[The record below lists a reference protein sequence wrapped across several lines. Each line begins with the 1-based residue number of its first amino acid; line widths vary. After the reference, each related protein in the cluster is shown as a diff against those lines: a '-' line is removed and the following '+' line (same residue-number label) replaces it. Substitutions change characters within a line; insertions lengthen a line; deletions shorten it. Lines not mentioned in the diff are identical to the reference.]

1 MPSPDE
7 TGPRPV
13 VVRVPAPRRD
23 TAARIAVI
31 LAAFLA
37 VAIVKPWPSA
47 SLSGDA
53 AASHAPRV
61 ASAEPRPTETI
72 SPVAGY
78 CNDPVGWRV
87 ATVEQLLD
95 GTALRGWGAVEPIVA
110 TGPRDVRIQFFV
122 VSSASVSALGYCAPP
137 YDIPPADA
145 QVRIYRVDDRRTPEQ
160 VSVVRLGPNPA
171 SSLGALYR
179 PPPDAQTPARTAAS
193 WATGLYIFEVST
205 ADGYQR
211 WFGADVRLI
220 V

>member
-1 MPSPDE
+1 MPSPDG
-7 TGPRPV
+7 TRPV

-23 TAARIAVI
+23 TAARVAIV

-37 VAIVKPWPSA
+37 VAIVKPWPS
-47 SLSGDA
+47 SEPRA
-53 AASHAPRV
+53 AAGPVSRG

-78 CNDPVGWRV
+78 CNDPVGWRI

-95 GTALRGWGAVEPIVA
+95 GTALRGWGAVEPVVA
-110 TGPRDVRIQFFV
+110 TGPRDVRIRSFV

-137 YDIPPADA
+137 YDIPPPDA
-145 QVRIYRVDDRRTPEQ
+145 QVRIYRVDDRRAPEQ
-160 VSVVRLGPNPA
+160 ISVVRLGPNPA

-179 PPPDAQTPARTAAS
+179 PPPDAQTPMPNAPS

-220 V
+220 A

>member
-1 MPSPDE
+1 MPSPDP
-7 TGPRPV
+7 TRPI

-23 TAARIAVI
+23 TAARVAVI

-37 VAIVKPWPSA
+37 VAIVKPWPST
-47 SLSGDA
+47 DPRP
-53 AASHAPRV
+53 AASPVSRA
-61 ASAEPRPTETI
+61 ASDAPRPTETI

-95 GTALRGWGAVEPIVA
+95 GTALRGWGAVEPVVA
-110 TGPRDVRIQFFV
+110 TGPRDVRIRSFV
-122 VSSASVSALGYCAPP
+122 VSSASVIALGYCAPP
-137 YDIPPADA
+137 YDIPPPDA
-145 QVRIYRVDDRRTPEQ
+145 QVRIYRVDDRRAPEQ

-179 PPPDAQTPARTAAS
+179 PPPDAQTGTPNAPS

-211 WFGADVRLI
+211 WFGADVRLLA
-220 V
+220 

>member
-1 MPSPDE
+1 MPSPDG
-7 TGPRPV
+7 TRPPV

-23 TAARIAVI
+23 IAARVAII

-37 VAIVKPWPSA
+37 VAVVKPWPSTEPRPVP
-47 SLSGDA
+47 SPGGR
-53 AASHAPRV
+53 AASTAP
-61 ASAEPRPTETI
+61 AAPTETI

-78 CNDPVGWRV
+78 CNDPVGWRI
-87 ATVEQLLD
+87 ATVEQLRD
-95 GTALRGWGAVEPIVA
+95 GTALRGWGAIEPVVA
-110 TGPRDVRIQFFV
+110 TGPRDVRIPSFV

-137 YDIPPADA
+137 YDIPPPDA
-145 QVRIYRVDDRRTPEQ
+145 QVRIYRVDDRRAPEQ

-179 PPPDAQTPARTAAS
+179 PPADAQTPTPAAPS
-193 WATGLYIFEVST
+193 WATGLYIFEVSA

-220 V
+220 A

>member
-1 MPSPDE
+1 MPSPDG
-7 TGPRPV
+7 TPPV
-13 VVRVPAPRRD
+13 VVRVPAPRRE
-23 TAARIAVI
+23 TAARVAVI

-37 VAIVKPWPSA
+37 VAIVKPWPS
-47 SLSGDA
+47 SEPRA
-53 AASHAPRV
+53 AASPVSRA

-95 GTALRGWGAVEPIVA
+95 GTALRGWGAVEPVVA
-110 TGPRDVRIQFFV
+110 TGPRDVRIRSFV

-145 QVRIYRVDDRRTPEQ
+145 QVRIYRVDDRRAPEQ

-179 PPPDAQTPARTAAS
+179 PPADAQTPTPNAPS
-193 WATGLYIFEVST
+193 WATGLYVFEVSA

-220 V
+220 A

>member
-1 MPSPDE
+1 MPSPDG
-7 TGPRPV
+7 TPPV
-13 VVRVPAPRRD
+13 VVRVPAPRRE
-23 TAARIAVI
+23 TAARVAVI

-37 VAIVKPWPSA
+37 VAIVKPWPS
-47 SLSGDA
+47 SEPRA
-53 AASHAPRV
+53 AASPVSRA

-95 GTALRGWGAVEPIVA
+95 GTALRGWGAVEPVVA
-110 TGPRDVRIQFFV
+110 TGPRDVRIRSFV

-137 YDIPPADA
+137 YDIPPPDA
-145 QVRIYRVDDRRTPEQ
+145 QVRIYRVDDRRAPEQ

-179 PPPDAQTPARTAAS
+179 PPADAQTPTPNAPS
-193 WATGLYIFEVST
+193 WATGLYVFEVSA

-220 V
+220 A

>member
-1 MPSPDE
+1 MPSPDG
-7 TGPRPV
+7 TRPV
-13 VVRVPAPRRD
+13 VVRVTSPRR
-23 TAARIAVI
+23 TGAVRAAII
-31 LAAFLA
+31 LGLFLA
-37 VAIVKPWPSA
+37 VAIVKPWPSPSPA
-47 SLSGDA
+47 GDA
-53 AASHAPRV
+53 FASHPPRV

-110 TGPRDVRIQFFV
+110 TGPRDVRIRSFV

-137 YDIPPADA
+137 YDIPPPDA
-145 QVRIYRVDDRRTPEQ
+145 QVRIYRLDDRRTPEQ

-179 PPPDAQTPARTAAS
+179 PPPDAGPPVPTGAS

-211 WFGADVRLI
+211 WFGADVRI
-220 V
+220 IA

>member
-1 MPSPDE
+1 MPSPDP
-7 TGPRPV
+7 TRPI

-23 TAARIAVI
+23 TAARVAVI

-37 VAIVKPWPSA
+37 VAIVKPWPSTDPRPA
-47 SLSGDA
+47 GSPVSR
-53 AASHAPRV
+53 AASDA
-61 ASAEPRPTETI
+61 PRPTETI

-95 GTALRGWGAVEPIVA
+95 GTALRGWGAVEPVVA
-110 TGPRDVRIQFFV
+110 TGPRDVRIRSFV

-137 YDIPPADA
+137 YDIPPPDA
-145 QVRIYRVDDRRTPEQ
+145 QVRIYRVDDRRAPEQ

-179 PPPDAQTPARTAAS
+179 PPADAQTPTPNAPS
-193 WATGLYIFEVST
+193 WATGLYIFEVSA

-220 V
+220 A

>member
-1 MPSPDE
+1 MPPPDG
-7 TGPRPV
+7 TRPV
-13 VVRVPAPRRD
+13 VVRVPAPRPD
-23 TAARIAVI
+23 TAARVAVV
-31 LAAFLA
+31 LA
-37 VAIVKPWPSA
+37 VFLGIAIVKPWPSTEP
-47 SLSGDA
+47 GA
-53 AASHAPRV
+53 AASHAPQL

-95 GTALRGWGAVEPIVA
+95 GTALRGWGAVEPVMA
-110 TGPRDVRIQFFV
+110 TGPRDVRIRSFV

-137 YDIPPADA
+137 YDIPPPDA
-145 QVRIYRVDDRRTPEQ
+145 QVRIYRLDDRRAPEQ

-171 SSLGALYR
+171 SSLGALFR
-179 PPPDAQTPARTAAS
+179 PPPDAQTPAPTAPS

-220 V
+220 A

>member
-1 MPSPDE
+1 MPSPDG
-7 TGPRPV
+7 TPPV
-13 VVRVPAPRRD
+13 VVRVPAPRRE
-23 TAARIAVI
+23 TAARVAVI

-37 VAIVKPWPSA
+37 VAIVKPWPS
-47 SLSGDA
+47 SEPRA
-53 AASHAPRV
+53 AASPVSRA

-95 GTALRGWGAVEPIVA
+95 GTALRGWGAVEPVVA
-110 TGPRDVRIQFFV
+110 TGPRDVRIRSFV

-145 QVRIYRVDDRRTPEQ
+145 QVRIYRVDDRRAPEQ

-179 PPPDAQTPARTAAS
+179 PPADAQTPTPNAPS
-193 WATGLYIFEVST
+193 WATGLYIFEVSA

-220 V
+220 A

>member
-1 MPSPDE
+1 MPSSNG
-7 TGPRPV
+7 TRPV

-23 TAARIAVI
+23 TAARVAVI
-31 LAAFLA
+31 LAVFLGI
-37 VAIVKPWPSA
+37 AIVKPWPSTEPR
-47 SLSGDA
+47 A
-53 AASHAPRV
+53 AASHAAQV
-61 ASAEPRPTETI
+61 ASAELRPTETI

-95 GTALRGWGAVEPIVA
+95 GTALRGWGAVEPVVA
-110 TGPRDVRIQFFV
+110 TGPRDVRIRSFV

-137 YDIPPADA
+137 YDIPPPDA
-145 QVRIYRVDDRRTPEQ
+145 QVRIYRLDDRRAPEQ

-179 PPPDAQTPARTAAS
+179 PPPDAQTPALTAPS

-205 ADGYQR
+205 ANGYQR
-211 WFGADVRLI
+211 WFGADVRLLA
-220 V
+220 